1 MSRIEGSPGTG
12 KATIAIKVRPFGE
25 RGLYITLSETK
36 RELRACA
43 SSYGWELGDTIEVS
57 ELVLPEPPVEAEF
70 SSLAVLV
77 LSQSLSH
84 GFAGLQP
91 NPPEIKETGCNIT
104 AR

>member
-43 SSYGWELGDTIEVS
+43 SSYG
-57 ELVLPEPPVEAEF
+57 
-70 SSLAVLV
+70 
-77 LSQSLSH
+77 
-84 GFAGLQP
+84 
-91 NPPEIKETGCNIT
+91 
-104 AR
+104 